1 MHVEVIRTYL
11 RCMTSTVS
19 ERSRHRLKGR
29 VIVPDAAAIPGSTV
43 TVGVGS
49 PFIAPLYQGLL
60 RRAALTGVCPG
71 FGRCPRYNHGDWSMH
86 FSSSV
91 LYWEIH
97 ISSGFFI
104 MRLPVHAGRRFLYV
118 LLTVARFS
126 LAGLST
132 SVYDRLSGRSVR
144 PAPHS
149 GGSADV
155 DDFQNSVVSHMGQW
169 R

>member
-1 MHVEVIRTYL
+1 MME
-11 RCMTSTVS
+11 TSPVS
-19 ERSRHRLKGR
+19 ERSRHRLKEQ
-29 VIVPDAAAIPGSTV
+29 VINPAAAAIPGSTV

-71 FGRCPRYNHGDWSMH
+71 VGRCPRYNHGDWSLH
-86 FSSSV
+86 VPSSV

-118 LLTVARFS
+118 LLTVPRFS
-126 LAGLST
+126 RAGLST

-149 GGSADV
+149 GGSAGA
-155 DDFQNSVVSHMGQW
+155 DDFQNFAVSRMGLW